1 MASLYRIIAVGRTC
15 SVMTHIPVASLIRP
29 ISNHGFNLN
38 QLNKVW
44 HVWPGSIHGALVVKL
59 VEAFHMSGFGMCG
72 PIVANA
78 SKRATPPADISSPNK
93 FFGQLGPPG
102 SIQPRV

>member
-1 MASLYRIIAVGRTC
+1 MYRIIAVGRTC

-44 HVWPGSIHGALVVKL
+44 HVWPGSIHGALVVEL
-59 VEAFHMSGFGMCG
+59 VEASTLSFH
-72 PIVANA
+72 IVLTFPVQTILL
-78 SKRATPPADISSPNK
+78 R
-93 FFGQLGPPG
+93 
-102 SIQPRV
+102 SILVTLARELLIDPVNQDMTT